1 LSLRGEEQKR
11 QNQTRMSVEKRAEEE
26 GRMNRAFDDE
36 SVFGDLTTNGSRRY

>member
-1 LSLRGEEQKR
+1 MWGFNHKAPCI
-11 QNQTRMSVEKRAEEE
+11 EKRAEEE